1 MDLRPRTTRLVRV
14 VAPLLVVSAALA
26 ACGTAPALHQY
37 GAMRPVMREGR
48 TEPRV
53 ELFHYASLG
62 FYGVGA
68 MSGLDGEVTID
79 DGAVWVSRVEGDDI
93 ATTGPQAEPD
103 AFATLLTVGCGRDW
117 QQITL
122 VDASDGPAIEDAI
135 ATLAADHGMPVEG
148 PLLVTIEG
156 CAAQVGV
163 HVVAGACPHATPD
176 ADAWRLTLEGGA
188 PIRIVGVFA
197 AGRAGELTHH
207 GTRIHLHAIFDH
219 EGRPATAHIDSMTLE
234 PGALLRIATPTSR

>member
-1 MDLRPRTTRLVRV
+1 MLGLST
-14 VAPLLVVSAALA
+14 ALA

-53 ELFHYASLG
+53 ELSRYASRG
-62 FYGVGA
+62 YYGVGA
-68 MSGLDGEVTID
+68 LSGLDGEVTID
-79 DGAVWVSRVEGDDI
+79 DGAVWVTRVKGDGI

-103 AFATLLTVGCGRDW
+103 AYATLLTVGRGQDW
-117 QQITL
+117 HQTTL
-122 VDASDGPAIEDAI
+122 AEASDGPAIEAAI
-135 ATLAADHGMPVEG
+135 ATLAAEHSMPVEG
-148 PLLVTIEG
+148 PLLVAIESR
-156 CAAQVGV
+156 AAEVGV

-197 AGRAGELTHH
+197 AGRAGDLTHH

-219 EGRPATAHIDSMTLE
+219 EGRPATAHIDSLTLE
-234 PGALLRIATPTSR
+234 PGALLQIAMPASR